1 METVVTFNTIVQVVA
16 NCVGFALF
24 FLLLKAQVKKRD
36 DAFDKT
42 VDIVNQI
49 LQRLIK
55 LETVQDHHD
64 EEIAELKDIKVK
76 YRK

>member
-16 NCVGFALF
+16 NCVGFGLF
-24 FLLLKAQVKKRD
+24 FMLLKAQVKKRD

-42 VDIVNQI
+42 LEVVNQI

-55 LETVQDHHD
+55 VETIQEHHD